1 MSYSYKRGRAVK
13 CLLPLTL
20 VASALSSALY
30 AADADQEEGL
40 NVVTVTAQKR
50 QENAQDT
57 PLSINVLSAE
67 QLNEGSIEKIDDL
80 QYRVPNLQMSETG
93 ISTQMYVRGIGTG
106 NNQGFEQSVGQYI
119 DGIYYGRQQL
129 IRMPFLDL
137 ERIEVLK
144 GPQSILFGKNS
155 IAGALNM
162 ESAKPS
168 HDLDVKFGLQYQP
181 DFGAQE
187 TTFVL
192 SGPMSDKLAGRIA
205 VRDYSED
212 GFVTNT
218 TKNRDG
224 VIRDDMAVRAS
235 FLWTPNDNVDV
246 LLKIESADFDGD
258 GRQIEII
265 RDDPQVDASGNP
277 IIHPALGLPVNF
289 DFILTY
295 GLQAAGLSFPDAIDG
310 TAIDYVR
317 QADDAEY
324 SFNELDNVT
333 LRVDWDLGD
342 YTFTSITG
350 NVSYEF
356 EEQCDCDYIG
366 ANVFN
371 AWINEKY
378 DQFSQ
383 EFRIVSPVSD
393 KFDWVGGLFYQTSEL
408 ELNDAVKIPDGSI
421 LGYLVNPALWDT
433 QAGRYYSSDSD
444 LWAAFFQGR
453 WHLTNKLVLNI
464 GGRYTS
470 EEKTGE
476 RVLTATDMN
485 TGALLPTNST
495 APAIFYMGFGIEN
508 EQFINPAVT
517 TGHNLTGSRKESSF
531 TPSINLQFKADANTM
546 YYGSITTGF
555 KSGGFDARANSVGSW
570 EFEEEEAT
578 AVEFG
583 IKNMSDDRTVETNAS
598 LYRTVY
604 DNLQVSQF
612 DGVLGFT
619 VGNAKETVVQGIEI
633 DGRWLINDNLTMN
646 YAVAFLDHEYTDFS
660 NGNCYNRQVPDGD
673 TVNGVQLCDYT
684 GKSGQ
689 YTPEMTANVSFDYV
703 KPISMGMFE
712 YMRASLGFFH
722 SGKQNVDVNLTPM
735 YEIDAYTKVH
745 ARVAFESEN
754 WTVAL
759 FGKNLTDEAVLTYV
773 GNVPLSG
780 GTFGTNTFYGFVDRP
795 RSYGVQ
801 IDYNF

>member
-205 VRDYSED
+205 VRNYTED
-212 GFVTNT
+212 GFVENT
-218 TKNRDG
+218 TKNRDE

-265 RDDPQVDASGNP
+265 RDEIAIAGPFA
-277 IIHPALGLPVNF
+277 GLNY
-289 DFILTY
+289 DQILT
-295 GLQAAGLSFPDAIDG
+295 GVLGIPDAIDG
-310 TAIDYVR
+310 TEIDYVR
-317 QADDAEY
+317 QADDDEY
-324 SFNELDNVT
+324 SYNELDNVT
-333 LRVDWDLGD
+333 LRVDWDMGD

-350 NVSYEF
+350 SVSYEF
-356 EEQCDCDYIG
+356 VEQCDCDYIG
-366 ANVFN
+366 TSVFD

-383 EFRIVSPVSD
+383 EFRILSPVSD
-393 KFDWVGGLFYQTSEL
+393 KFDWVGGVFYQSSEL
-408 ELNDAVKIPDGSI
+408 ELNDAVKVPAGSI
-421 LGYLVNPALWDT
+421 LGPLVSAQIGPAGMQIWNT
-433 QAGRYYSSDSD
+433 QAGRYYASDSD
-444 LWAAFFQGR
+444 LWAVFFQGR
-453 WHLTNKLVLNI
+453 WHLNDKLILNV

-470 EEKTGE
+470 EDKTGE
-476 RVLTATDMN
+476 RVLTARDMTTDN
-485 TGALLPTNST
+485 LLATNSLV
-495 APAIFYMGFGIEN
+495 PQLFYGLFGIEN
-508 EQFINPAVT
+508 EQFVVPGLTN
-517 TGHNLTGSRKESSF
+517 GHNLSGSRDETSF
-531 TPSINLQFKADANTM
+531 TPSINLQYKADSNTM

-555 KSGGFDARANSVGSW
+555 KAGGFDARANNVGSW

-578 AVEFG
+578 AIEFG

-598 LYRTVY
+598 FYRTSY

-619 VGNAKETVVQGIEI
+619 VGNAKETVVQGLEI
-633 DGRWLINDNLTMN
+633 DGRWLVNDNLTMN
-646 YAVAFLDHEYTDFS
+646 YAVAFLDHEFVDFK

-673 TVNGVQLCDYT
+673 IVNGVQLCDYS

-689 YTPEMTANVSFDYV
+689 YTPDFTANLSFDYV
-703 KPISMGMFE
+703 KPINMGVFE
-712 YMRASLGFFH
+712 YMRATFGMFH

-735 YEIDAYTKVH
+735 YEIDAYTKLH

-780 GTFGTNTFYGFVDRP
+780 STFGTNTFYGFVDRP
-795 RSYGVQ
+795 KSYGVQ